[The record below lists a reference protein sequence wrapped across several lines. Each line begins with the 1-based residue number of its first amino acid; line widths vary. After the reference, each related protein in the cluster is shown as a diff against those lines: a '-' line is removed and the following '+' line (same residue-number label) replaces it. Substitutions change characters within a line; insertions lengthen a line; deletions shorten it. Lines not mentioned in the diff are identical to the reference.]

1 MALTQP
7 QLDRVAAAAAS
18 ARRAAGATQ
27 EEMQASLDFV
37 VAAANGEGVRTLH
50 RPAGA
55 LPGETGT
62 FAELANGNRVIRFTG
77 YAAAGKIS
85 MYGFT
90 LYAGE

>member
-1 MALTQP
+1 
-7 QLDRVAAAAAS
+7 
-18 ARRAAGATQ
+18 
-27 EEMQASLDFV
+27 MQASLDFV

-77 YAAAGKIS
+77 YAADGKIS
-85 MYGFT
+85 INESKRLLRETIAIQHVLLQMK
-90 LYAGE
+90 LNLEDEAG

>member
-7 QLDRVAAAAAS
+7 QLDRAAAAAAS
-18 ARRAAGATQ
+18 ARRAAGCSQ
-27 EEMQASLDFV
+27 EEMQAALDFV
-37 VAAANGEGVRTLH
+37 VAASEGDGVRTLH
-50 RPAGA
+50 RPAGS

-62 FAELANGNRVIRFTG
+62 FAQLENGNRVIRFTG
-77 YAAAGKIS
+77 YAADGKIC